1 MDSLIHF
8 EEYEEYIDESL
19 IGEGY
24 IYVFYYVFEYAN
36 WYVFFC
42 IYVFMHSMS
51 IIEIT
56 NSIVGQLKL
65 KRNLVFHIVIV
76 SFNI

>member
-36 WYVFFC
+36 WYVFFAFMFLC
-42 IYVFMHSMS
+42 I
-51 IIEIT
+51 
-56 NSIVGQLKL
+56 QCPLLKL
-65 KRNLVFHIVIV
+65 QIRLLAN
-76 SFNI
+76 